1 MIFISYFFEIVLRHT
16 ESMKSTFLNSSNI
29 FISFYLNL
37 VARLNKSS
45 FRFSPHENF
54 VSTLTQRKS
63 KDDVAFNNS
72 RTHWAKKINCNL
84 DYSLKMIKAKD
95 DFLN

>member
-1 MIFISYFFEIVLRHT
+1 M
-16 ESMKSTFLNSSNI
+16 ESNFHNSSNI

-45 FRFSPHENF
+45 FRFSPHENS

-72 RTHWAKKINCNL
+72 RTHRAKKFNCNL